1 MKRNLN
7 FIILGYFLLLC
18 YGCYNSDD
26 GIVFPSQSV
35 NLLFPTNS
43 LLCIDNT
50 ITFDWDD
57 LGSSQNNNIS
67 YTIVIATNR
76 NLTDIVENRT
86 ITMSEITL
94 TLEKA
99 LAYYWKVTTT
109 NATNNKKTSSETF
122 SFYTQGEGIVN
133 YAPFISELVS
143 PSENSLV
150 DQGSINLSWIGSDA
164 DPDDTL
170 IYELSFSEIFPPA
183 VIEESLSE
191 ETYTVL
197 VESAKTYYWKVN
209 TIDQD
214 GAKSIGQVWSFTV
227 N

>member
-7 FIILGYFLLLC
+7 FIILGSFLLLC

-109 NATNNKKTSSETF
+109 NATNNKKQVQKLFLSTHREK
-122 SFYTQGEGIVN
+122 
-133 YAPFISELVS
+133 EL
-143 PSENSLV
+143 
-150 DQGSINLSWIGSDA
+150 
-164 DPDDTL
+164 
-170 IYELSFSEIFPPA
+170 
-183 VIEESLSE
+183 
-191 ETYTVL
+191 
-197 VESAKTYYWKVN
+197 
-209 TIDQD
+209 
-214 GAKSIGQVWSFTV
+214 
-227 N
+227 